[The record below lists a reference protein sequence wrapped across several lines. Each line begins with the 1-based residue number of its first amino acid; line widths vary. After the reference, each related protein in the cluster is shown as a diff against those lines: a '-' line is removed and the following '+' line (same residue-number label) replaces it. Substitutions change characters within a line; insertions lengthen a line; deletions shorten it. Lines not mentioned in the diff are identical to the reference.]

1 MYRNLLIYILEPLQG
16 LSYEKLAEV
25 GKKLQEGDEEN
36 RAVGEVLFHALQTIK
51 TRKEQGE
58 GGTLLGVGALF
69 RGGQRAKHKLI
80 INIKLEDCQHAN

>member
-51 TRKEQGE
+51 TQQIVTDIVNEEDEKE
-58 GGTLLGVGALF
+58 
-69 RGGQRAKHKLI
+69 RAG
-80 INIKLEDCQHAN
+80 